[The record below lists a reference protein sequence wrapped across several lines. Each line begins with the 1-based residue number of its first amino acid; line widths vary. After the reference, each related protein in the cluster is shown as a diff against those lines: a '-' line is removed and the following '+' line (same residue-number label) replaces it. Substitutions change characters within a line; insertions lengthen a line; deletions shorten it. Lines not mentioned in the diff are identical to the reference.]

1 MKRKNNFNLE
11 NICLILN
18 ARRQKRCRAEKAL
31 LGPPPTFIF
40 WASPKGKCCKAF
52 GLNWRGM
59 LIRYILM
66 SHYPKAINSKLV
78 ILKNSIFV
86 QICRSTPPPPKK
98 TPTVSIV
105 QNCPSAPQI
114 RPQNW
119 VIHGLFFIS
128 VSSIIVK
135 FSKDWIRTADLWCGK
150 RPLYQLIHNHC
161 PIKCFTLSFP
171 FKPKPGPW
179 SSLVEGDESCIGP
192 SGKLLGL
199 WQI

>member
-86 QICRSTPPPPKK
+86 QICRSTPPSPQKK
-98 TPTVSIV
+98 PNSI
-105 QNCPSAPQI
+105 NCA
-114 RPQNW
+114 N
-119 VIHGLFFIS
+119 LS
-128 VSSIIVK
+128 VSSSNPA
-135 FSKDWIRTADLWCGK
+135 SKLGHS
-150 RPLYQLIHNHC
+150 RPLFYFRLFNYSKVFQGLDSNCRPLVWEATALPTDPQPLPNKMFYIII
-161 PIKCFTLSFP
+161 PVQAKARAMELFSRRRWKLYR
-171 FKPKPGPW
+171 PKW
-179 SSLVEGDESCIGP
+179 
-192 SGKLLGL
+192 
-199 WQI
+199 